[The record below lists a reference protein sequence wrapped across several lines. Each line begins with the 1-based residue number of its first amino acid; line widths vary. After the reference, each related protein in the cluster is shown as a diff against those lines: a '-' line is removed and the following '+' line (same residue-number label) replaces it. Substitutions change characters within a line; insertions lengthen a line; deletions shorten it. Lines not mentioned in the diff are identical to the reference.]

1 MLKNSL
7 NKLDDHELV
16 SIYKTSKY
24 FVDFFHFNRK
34 HFYLTQIFHYNECT
48 ISPQKKKSGKSNFG
62 CKSILVGIVISAAGV
77 YASGIMDQISTTT
90 QNSRIS
96 IKEVQIIQDDN
107 EREWF
112 VATIKNEGGTVIKHI
127 QRLT

>member
-1 MLKNSL
+1 MNVQYRLKKRRAGS
-7 NKLDDHELV
+7 
-16 SIYKTSKY
+16 
-24 FVDFFHFNRK
+24 
-34 HFYLTQIFHYNECT
+34 QILAAA
-48 ISPQKKKSGKSNFG
+48 
-62 CKSILVGIVISAAGV
+62 ILVGIVISAAGV

-112 VATIKNEGGTVIKHI
+112 VATTKMKVGP
-127 QRLT
+127 